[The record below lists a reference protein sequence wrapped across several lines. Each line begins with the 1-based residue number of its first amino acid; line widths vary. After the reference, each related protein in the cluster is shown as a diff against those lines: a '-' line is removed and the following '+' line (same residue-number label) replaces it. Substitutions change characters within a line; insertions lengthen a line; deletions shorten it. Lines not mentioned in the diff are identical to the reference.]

1 MLTKS
6 SDKEVQKN
14 RNKLKSVVD
23 TLILLEILG
32 LPFRGDEDDSQYH
45 PNIGEYSSGGAG
57 NFIECLCYR
66 VRGVDTELEN
76 QLKSCSKN
84 ASLI

>member
-6 SDKEVQKN
+6 SDKEVQNN
-14 RNKLKSVVD
+14 RNKLKSVVG
-23 TLILLEILG
+23 TLILLESLG
-32 LPFRGDEDDSQYH
+32 IPFRGDEDDSQYH
-45 PNIGEYSSGGAG
+45 PNIGEYSSGGSG
-57 NFIECLCYR
+57 NFIECLRHR

-76 QLKSCSKN
+76 QLKTCSKN